1 MHKLS
6 KTNYDLFSLA
16 TKLDKHKKFDLSDH
30 IYELMTRISQTEDP
44 PINLSLGGDDPA
56 NNPKT
61 ALDYFIGVAYDVVV
75 NKKKGKSAA
84 LAAMNHYR
92 ERQNKEVLSPEEKIS
107 TDSEF
112 WTNVKSVL
120 ETKDWWQ
127 EADDDAIEEKSFTF
141 SNSSSGFENAVKIV
155 LGLEGGFS
163 EYNPVTKDPRTN
175 KGITQPEFDEFR
187 RKNNLESKDVK
198 DITTD
203 EAMEIYKKEYWDK
216 IQGDKLYAQNPK
228 LAIMLFDAAVNN
240 GIGGANGM
248 VKSVVST
255 DGNRFDNVMVDD
267 ILAADKSQELFSD
280 IMQRRKQKY
289 KDIVRKDSSQ
299 SFYSKGWENRLI
311 NLEEKLNSF

>member
-1 MHKLS
+1 
-6 KTNYDLFSLA
+6 
-16 TKLDKHKKFDLSDH
+16 
-30 IYELMTRISQTEDP
+30 MTRISQTEDP

-84 LAAMNHYR
+84 LEAMNHYR
-92 ERQNKEVLSPEEKIS
+92 ERQNKEVLSPEDKIS
-107 TDSEF
+107 TDSDF
-112 WTNVKSVL
+112 WINLNSVL

-127 EADDDAIEEKSFTF
+127 EANDEAIGEKSFTF

-163 EYNPVTKDPRTN
+163 DYNPVTKDPRTN

-216 IQGDKLYAQNPK
+216 IQGDKLYARNPK

-240 GIGGANGM
+240 GLGGANGM
-248 VKSVVST
+248 VKSVIST
-255 DGNRFDNVMVDD
+255 DGNRFDNVMIDD

-299 SFYSKGWENRLI
+299 SIYSKGWENRLI

>member
-1 MHKLS
+1 MYKLS
-6 KTNYDLFSLA
+6 KNNYDLFSLA
-16 TKLDKHKKFDLSDH
+16 TKLDKHKKFDFSDH
-30 IYELMTRISQTEDP
+30 IYELMTRISQTEEP

-56 NNPKT
+56 NNPKN

-75 NKKKGKSAA
+75 NRKKGKSAA
-84 LAAMNHYR
+84 LEAMNHYR
-92 ERQNKEVLSPEEKIS
+92 ERQNKEVLSPEDKIS
-107 TDSEF
+107 TDSDF
-112 WTNVKSVL
+112 WINLNSVL

-127 EADDDAIEEKSFTF
+127 EAEESSTKEKSFTF

-163 EYNPVTKDPRTN
+163 DYNPVTKDPRTN

-228 LAIMLFDAAVNN
+228 LTIMLFDAAVNN
-240 GIGGANGM
+240 GLGGANGM
-248 VKSVVST
+248 VKSVIST
-255 DGNRFDNVMVDD
+255 DGNRFDNVMIDD

-289 KDIVRKDSSQ
+289 KDIARKDSSQ
-299 SFYSKGWENRLI
+299 SIYSKGWENRLI